1 VSLIL
6 ATLFAQTQLDAKEK
20 AAKLTQAKV
29 KAIQSRRRSS
39 ESKKRPAAKSK
50 KQSIWLTTNA

>member
-29 KAIQSRRRSS
+29 KAIQSRRRGFGA
-39 ESKKRPAAKSK
+39 KKRAGTKSR
-50 KQSIWLTTNA
+50 S